1 MLKHQRDYVDV
12 NHANNLV
19 IQVLCGSFKKRFQF
33 SPNH

>member
-19 IQVLCGSFKKRFQF
+19 IQALTTEGLKKTAITE
-33 SPNH
+33 NI